1 MVRSMKEGIEKW
13 IGKIICGD
21 WIEVMSTFPSESID
35 FVMFSP
41 PYWGLRDY
49 GVDKQIGLEPT
60 YQEYIEKLVLGCREI
75 KRILKKT
82 GSMYIVIGDVYSGGK
97 GNQGGKNPHPKGYK
111 GLDKL
116 PPCPPTGLPPKCLI
130 GIPWRLAL
138 ALIDDGWILRNDII
152 WYKPN
157 HMPSS
162 VKDRLTNTYEHVFHF
177 VKSKK
182 YYYNLDMIRVPHSS
196 SAIERAI
203 RELKKR
209 LRTKI
214 KNNKWIRARESKL
227 VKDPLQGLH
236 GKSYAEIDFGDLLEK
251 LTKHDIAVKRI
262 GKFSY
267 TDPLHVKA
275 YHPKGKN
282 PGDFWSIK
290 TRPFPEAH
298 FAVYPVDL
306 CVYPILSSCP
316 PDGVVLDPMCGAGTT
331 MLTCELINHKKW
343 DEFKIYI
350 NEEAKKTN
358 WNLKWIGIDVNPEYC
373 KLSEKRLEPYVSQ
386 RKLEEFITVE
396 RC

>member
-1 MVRSMKEGIEKW
+1 LLDKW
-13 IGKIICGD
+13 LNRIVCGD
-21 WIEVMSTFPSESID
+21 WIEIMRQIPSESID
-35 FVMFSP
+35 LVMFSP

-49 GVDKQIGLEPT
+49 GVEKQIGQELT

-97 GNQGGKNPHPKGYK
+97 RNQGGKTPHPKGYK

-177 VKSKK
+177 VKSRK
-182 YYYNLDMIRVPHSS
+182 YYYNLDMIRIPP
-196 SAIERAI
+196 
-203 RELKKR
+203 
-209 LRTKI
+209 
-214 KNNKWIRARESKL
+214 KWIEVWSRKGSSKEPYKQNNPRARWGLTRDELRKL
-227 VKDPLQGLH
+227 
-236 GKSYAEIDFGDLLEK
+236 K
-251 LTKHDIAVKRI
+251 LTKHDIAVGRVGNFK
-262 GKFSY
+262 Y

-275 YHPKGKN
+275 YHFKGKN
-282 PGDFWSIK
+282 PGDLWSIL

-298 FAVYPVDL
+298 FAVYPIDL

-316 PDGVVLDPMCGAGTT
+316 PDGVVLDPLCGSGTT

-343 DEFKIYI
+343 DEFKVFI
-350 NEEAKKTN
+350 NEEAKKVN
-358 WNLKWIGIDVNPEYC
+358 WKLKWIGIDINPEYC
-373 KLSEKRLEPYVSQ
+373 ELSKKRLRP
-386 RKLEEFITVE
+386 FITQKPLDMFVKGV
-396 RC
+396 